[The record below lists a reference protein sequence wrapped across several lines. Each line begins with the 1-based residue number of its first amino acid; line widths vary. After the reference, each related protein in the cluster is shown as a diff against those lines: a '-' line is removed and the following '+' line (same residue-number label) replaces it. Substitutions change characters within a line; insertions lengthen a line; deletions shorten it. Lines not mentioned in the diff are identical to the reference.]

1 MPRPLLISIA
11 LIASAILPITT
22 VSAQTEVPP
31 AARPTTPDL
40 NQLTVGIGGGIGP
53 TYDGSDSYKFQPGG
67 LVQGKVEGFDFAM
80 RGLNLYVDLIREKP
94 GNAVNISIGPVAQLR
109 LERSGDVK
117 DTRVALLGDRKTAVE
132 LGGYVGIAKNGVLN
146 RFDSLG
152 FDISY
157 VHDVTGAH
165 DSYVIQPSVSYSTP
179 LSRRNFALLSVSANY
194 VGAGYGRTYFDVAPV
209 VTAMPTLATY
219 STNGA
224 GFKNI
229 GANFLLTQSL
239 GANPRKGWS
248 LFALTGYSRLLGQYA
263 RSPIVRDA
271 GDRNQF
277 RAIAGV
283 AYSF

>member
-1 MPRPLLISIA
+1 MLPLRHAVSA
-11 LIASAILPITT
+11 LALVTLLPI
-22 VSAQTEVPP
+22 SGAFAQSEVAP

-40 NQLTVGIGGGIGP
+40 NQLTIGLGGGIGP

-80 RGLNLYVDLIREKP
+80 RGLNLYVDLVREKP
-94 GNAVNISIGPVAQLR
+94 RAPLNISIGPVAQLR
-109 LERSGDVK
+109 LERTGDVK
-117 DTRVALLGDRKTAVE
+117 DARVALLGDRKTAIE
-132 LGGYVGIAKNGVLN
+132 LGGYVGIAKSGVLN
-146 RFDSLG
+146 KFDSLG

-157 VHDVTGAH
+157 VHDVAGAH
-165 DSYVIQPSVSYSTP
+165 DSYVIQPSISYSTP

-209 VTAMPTLATY
+209 VAATPTLTPYA
-219 STNGA
+219 TNGA

-229 GANFLLTQSL
+229 GANLLLTQSL
-239 GANPRKGWS
+239 GSDARKGWS
-248 LFALTGYSRLLGQYA
+248 VFALTGYSRLLGQYA

-271 GDRNQF
+271 GKADQF